1 MNSIQKALRGQ
12 VDVARVALRVCFGA
26 VPLLAGLD
34 KYFNLLA
41 DWPHYLSPLAVSLL
55 PVSASTAM
63 HIIGV
68 VEIAVGIA
76 VFSQWT
82 LIGSLVAAVWL
93 VAIALNLIAAGFFD
107 IAVRDL
113 VLAVAAYTLACLT
126 ARHAAATAHPELI
139 PQRAERV
146 AGARTA
152 A

>member
-1 MNSIQKALRGQ
+1 
-12 VDVARVALRVCFGA
+12 
-26 VPLLAGLD
+26 
-34 KYFNLLA
+34 
-41 DWPHYLSPLAVSLL
+41 
-55 PVSASTAM
+55 M

-82 LIGSLVAAVWL
+82 LIGSLVAAGWL
-93 VAIALNLIAAGFFD
+93 VAIALNLIAA
-107 IAVRDL
+107 RDL

-126 ARHAAATAHPELI
+126 AQHAAPAAYAEQV
-139 PQRAERV
+139 PQRPERV

>member
-1 MNSIQKALRGQ
+1 MKSIQRTLEGQ

-41 DWPHYLSPLAVSLL
+41 DWPHYLSPLAAALL
-55 PVSASTAM
+55 PVAPSTAM
-63 HIIGV
+63 HVIGV

-76 VFSQWT
+76 VFSRWT

-93 VAIALNLIAAGFFD
+93 VAIALNLVAAGFFD

-126 ARHAAATAHPELI
+126 ARHAAATAHPEQI

>member
-1 MNSIQKALRGQ
+1 MQSIHRTLEGQ
-12 VDVARVALRVCFGA
+12 VGVARMALRVCFGA

-41 DWPHYLSPLAVSLL
+41 DWPHYLSPLALSLL
-55 PVSASTAM
+55 PVAPSTAM
-63 HIIGV
+63 HMIGV

-76 VFSQWT
+76 VFSRWT

-107 IAVRDL
+107 VAVRDL

-126 ARHAAATAHPELI
+126 AQHAAAAAHPEQI

-146 AGARTA
+146 TGARTA